1 MKKYIPFLISF
12 FALIIYSLTAFQTLT
27 FTDNGEL
34 AAVAVSLGISH
45 PTGYP
50 IFTILAN
57 LWSHLPLGIDI
68 IYKLNLFSSFLIA
81 TSLFFLYK
89 TIDLIQDQFKPKE
102 LTKIILSS
110 SITLIFAF
118 GNLIWQ
124 QAGTFEVYPLH
135 ILFLILIVYNTLK
148 LIFDYSEKTLLILFF
163 LFGLSFTNH
172 LTTILLTPSLL
183 FLLIFD
189 NNFKIRK
196 LSKKTYL
203 TGFGL
208 FFLALSVYLYLPIRS
223 SMDPL
228 FNWGDVSRDF
238 DKFLYH
244 VQGKQYQVWMFSGSE
259 AMKENLA
266 KLPDMLWNQF
276 QFLLFPILLGLY
288 YSFKKSRYIFVFL
301 LLSAI
306 TTTLYSINYTIHDI
320 DPYFS
325 LLILSLTIFSVYG
338 MIWLIKGNAYLK
350 YVPILIFI
358 SVILSNLGDNNN
370 SENNSVETYTNNMV
384 DNLEPNAIILS
395 AQWDFWASAFWFK
408 QKIQNYRSDVILIEK
423 ELLRRTWY
431 PAQLLKWYPEL
442 KSSKPELDRY
452 MTQLELFEAEKP
464 YNQMEI
470 QTSFISL
477 LKSFIDRHI
486 SERPIYLTLD
496 ILQTEPE
503 LTKSYILK
511 PEGLA
516 FRVYKEEPTN
526 HISKLENLNLGSIL
540 NKEEE
545 HLNHLDEGMR
555 QFIATT
561 YINLGRLHITQNQFD
576 SARVAAQKA
585 LLFDNTNQ
593 MAQQMYEQLK

>member
-1 MKKYIPFLISF
+1 
-12 FALIIYSLTAFQTLT
+12 
-27 FTDNGEL
+27 
-34 AAVAVSLGISH
+34 
-45 PTGYP
+45 
-50 IFTILAN
+50 
-57 LWSHLPLGIDI
+57 
-68 IYKLNLFSSFLIA
+68 
-81 TSLFFLYK
+81 
-89 TIDLIQDQFKPKE
+89 
-102 LTKIILSS
+102 
-110 SITLIFAF
+110 
-118 GNLIWQ
+118 
-124 QAGTFEVYPLH
+124 
-135 ILFLILIVYNTLK
+135 
-148 LIFDYSEKTLLILFF
+148 
-163 LFGLSFTNH
+163 
-172 LTTILLTPSLL
+172 
-183 FLLIFD
+183 
-189 NNFKIRK
+189 
-196 LSKKTYL
+196 
-203 TGFGL
+203 
-208 FFLALSVYLYLPIRS
+208 
-223 SMDPL
+223 MDPL
-228 FNWGDVSRDF
+228 FNWGDVSRGF

-266 KLPDMLWNQF
+266 KIPDMLWNQF

-288 YSFKKSRYIFVFL
+288 YSFKKAKYVFVFL

-306 TTTLYSINYTIHDI
+306 TTILYSINYTIHDI

-358 SVILSNLGDNNN
+358 SILLSNFGDNNN

-431 PAQLLKWYPEL
+431 PAQLLKWYPAL
-442 KSSKPELDRY
+442 NSSKPELDRY

-477 LKSFIDRHI
+477 LKSFIDKNI
-486 SERPIYLTLD
+486 NERPIYLTLD

-516 FRVYKEEPTN
+516 FRVYKEEPTS
-526 HISKLENLNLGSIL
+526 HISKLENLNLESLL
-540 NKEEE
+540 NKKEE

-576 SARVAAQKA
+576 SAKVAAQKA